1 MRLEHVCDFEGAF
14 SGGPMVLVHL
24 GGGQEGAAYAQGE
37 GRFSGSRL
45 SGSARWTNT
54 PRQRADGAMLPEMR
68 GVITTQ
74 DGATVLFT
82 FTGLT
87 VWEGSPTGR
96 VGNQLF
102 HVTFMADDERYQWL
116 NNAVCVLEGKMDPTI
131 AAGRGNQGAAH
142 IYRLINDLL
151 A

>member
-1 MRLEHVCDFEGAF
+1 MRLEHIGDFEGTF
-14 SGGPMVLVHL
+14 SGPPAPLTQPF
-24 GGGQEGAAYAQGE
+24 GGQEGAGYSQGE
-37 GRFSGSRL
+37 GRFTGERL
-45 SGSARWTNT
+45 SGTALWTNT
-54 PRQRADGAMLPEMR
+54 PRRRGDGAMLPDLR
-68 GVITTQ
+68 GVITTT

-87 VWEGSPTGR
+87 LWERAADGP

-102 HVTFMADDERYQWL
+102 HVTFMADSERYMWL

-131 AAGRGNQGAAH
+131 AAGRGTQGASH